1 LAQPQRGGTTSVVK
15 IRLRLQRSAHKEW
28 RVASAGL
35 RAMPSFVIIGAQRGG
50 TTSLYDWLTSHP
62 DVLPASQKELHFFD
76 GKNYNRGMR
85 WYRSRFPI
93 ARKGKI
99 TGESTPHMLY
109 NPLSPRRAAALLPPT
124 TRFIV
129 LLRDPVERAISHY
142 WLSRRSGAETEDLAT
157 AISLETRRLAP
168 EQDAFLN
175 GRYSYAHHKF
185 SYVARGAYASQ
196 LQRWFA
202 DVDRARILVLESEL
216 LFEDIHELEKLTD
229 WLGLAALP
237 GPLPAL
243 NAAQRTETDPAVVAS
258 LQEHFHPENEQLFA
272 FLGRRLWVR

>member
-1 LAQPQRGGTTSVVK
+1 MNSSK
-15 IRLRLQRSAHKEW
+15 WRL
-28 RVASAGL
+28 ASAGV

-62 DVLPASQKELHFFD
+62 DVLAASQKELHFFD
-76 GKNYNRGMR
+76 GKNYDRGMG

-93 ARKGKI
+93 ARRGKI

-109 NPLSPRRAAALLPPT
+109 NPLSPQRAAAMLPPT
-124 TRFIV
+124 TRYIV

-157 AISLETRRLAP
+157 AISLEASRLAP
-168 EQDAFLN
+168 EQDAFSN

-196 LQRWFA
+196 LKRWFGG
-202 DVDRARILVLESEL
+202 VDQARILVLESEL
-216 LFEDIHELEKLTD
+216 LFEDAHELDKLTE
-229 WLGLAALP
+229 WLGLASFP

-243 NAAQRTETDPAVVAS
+243 NAAQRSETDIAVVAS
-258 LQEHFHPENEQLFA
+258 LKEHFQPENEQLFA
-272 FLGRRLWVR
+272 LLERRLWDR